1 MKDIEGIPEGWK
13 LVRIGAVH
21 KNEYYLDHNGDP
33 CKRIGGQSDCA
44 NCPIIEKEH
53 KEPELL
59 YGSNGSGWYADSSK
73 LWKSIR
79 NLDLKQRGPSG
90 EMYDVMATSWSYDK
104 TERLYLGHWNDGV
117 RGDA

>member
-33 CKRIGGQSDCA
+33 CKRIGGQSDCV

-53 KEPELL
+53 KEPELVWML
-59 YGSNGSGWYADSSK
+59 SMLRKPVAAINEEDRAVKKLNGT
-73 LWKSIR
+73 SILEDVTYDR
-79 NLDLKQRGPSG
+79 ILTIDGDG
-90 EMYDVMATSWSYDK
+90 EEWM
-104 TERLYLGHWNDGV
+104 YLGHWNDGV

>member
-1 MKDIEGIPEGWK
+1 MKDIEGIPDGWG
-13 LVRIGAVH
+13 I
-21 KNEYYLDHNGDP
+21 
-33 CKRIGGQSDCA
+33 KRIGTPEVGDYFINTYGDPVEQLIKGGKVHT
-44 NCPIIEKEH
+44 IIEKEH

-59 YGSNGSGWYADSSK
+59 YGSNESGWYADRSK

-90 EMYDVMATSWSYDK
+90 EMYDVMAASWSYDK
-104 TERLYLGHWNDGV
+104 TERLWLGHWNDGV